1 MNDDLRIRSFKNK
14 MINMMNDEPLPL
26 EVKRLVLVDIL
37 NETSRAADE
46 SIKNAIQTA
55 ATEKSDS
62 ENSPE

>member
-14 MINMMNDEPLPL
+14 MINTMNDEPLPL

-46 SIKNAIQTA
+46 SIKNAIQIA